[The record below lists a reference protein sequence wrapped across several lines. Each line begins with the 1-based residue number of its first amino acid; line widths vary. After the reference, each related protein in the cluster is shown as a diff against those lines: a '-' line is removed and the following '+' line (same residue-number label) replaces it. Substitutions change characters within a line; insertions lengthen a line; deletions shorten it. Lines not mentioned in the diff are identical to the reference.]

1 MGYRSDVAVVI
12 YGDDRNPEK
21 YALLKTL
28 MNTTFKVAYD
38 EWSAYV
44 TWHDTKCVLEFFI
57 EDTKWYESY
66 PDVIAFTTM
75 LENLREIE
83 GYNYEFVR
91 IGEDDDDIE
100 RENHGDHG
108 EYITR
113 VNRSIEV
120 EL

>member
-28 MNTTFKVAYD
+28 MNTTFKEAYD
-38 EWSAYV
+38 AWGNCAI
-44 TWHDTKCVLEFFI
+44 WHDDKCVLEFKI
-57 EDTKWYESY
+57 EDVKWYESY

-75 LENLREIE
+75 LENLQEIE

-91 IGEDDDDIE
+91 IGEEDDDVE
-100 RENHGDHG
+100 RQTHGDQH
-108 EYITR
+108 EYLIR
-113 VNRSIEV
+113 VCRSIEV